1 MKRKSF
7 IQMLVASAL
16 LTPIIGS
23 GCSNSE
29 PQASNSE
36 LDTSESG
43 LSAQD
48 ATPES
53 QSLILTTATTGGT
66 YYPVG
71 VAIATLISQ
80 ETQLRMNAIDSAG
93 SAENIQL
100 LENNE
105 ADLAILQGLFGE
117 MAWSG
122 KAQYEGQLEQGFRSI
137 TMLWPNVEHF
147 IVRSELV
154 ETGNIEDLAN
164 FKGKTFSIGKRGS
177 GTETSGRTI
186 LQELG
191 FNVEEDF
198 RTEHL
203 GYSESAEAMQNDRI
217 EVMNIPAGPPA
228 SAVSQTYASMGADK
242 IAVLEFTPEQLQKIN
257 ATFPVWQ
264 PYTIEA
270 GVYPNQ
276 QQPIKTI
283 AQPNLLAVRS
293 DIDNETVY
301 EITKTIYEN
310 LPTLKQFHQA
320 TKEMSLDSAI
330 SGLTTPLHEGAIQYY
345 QEKGL
350 TIPDPL
356 SMARLP
362 NTMTE
367 GFVV

>member
-7 IQMLVASAL
+7 LQMLLASAL

-23 GCSNSE
+23 GCSNTSE
-29 PQASNSE
+29 PQASSEPDTSDSE
-36 LDTSESG
+36 LSALDTE
-43 LSAQD
+43 A
-48 ATPES
+48 

-71 VAIATLISQ
+71 VAIATLIGK
-80 ETQLRMNAIDSAG
+80 ETSLKMNAIDSAG

-100 LENNE
+100 LKNNE
-105 ADLAILQGLFGE
+105 ADLAILQSLFSE

-122 KAQYEGQLEQGFRSI
+122 KGQYQGQPEREFRSI

-147 IVRSELV
+147 IVKSESV
-154 ETGNIEDLAN
+154 ETGNIEDLQN
-164 FKGKTFSIGKRGS
+164 YKGKAFSIGKRGS
-177 GTETSGRTI
+177 GTETSGKTI

-191 FNVEEDF
+191 FDVESDF
-198 RTEHL
+198 RPEHM
-203 GYSESAEAMQNDRI
+203 GYSESAEAMQNGRI
-217 EVMNIPAGPPA
+217 EAMNIPAGPPA

-270 GVYPNQ
+270 GIYPNQ
-276 QQPIKTI
+276 QQPIQTI
-283 AQPNLLAVRS
+283 AQPNLLAVRP
-293 DIDNETVY
+293 DLDNETVY

-310 LPTLKQFHQA
+310 LPQLKQSHQA

-350 TIPDPL
+350 TIPDRL
-356 SMARLP
+356 SM
-362 NTMTE
+362 T
-367 GFVV
+367 

>member
-7 IQMLVASAL
+7 LQMLLASAL

-23 GCSNSE
+23 GCSNTSE
-29 PQASNSE
+29 PQASSEPDTSDSE
-36 LDTSESG
+36 LSALDTE
-43 LSAQD
+43 A
-48 ATPES
+48 

-71 VAIATLISQ
+71 VAIATLIGK
-80 ETQLRMNAIDSAG
+80 ETSLKMNAIDSAG

-100 LENNE
+100 LKNNE
-105 ADLAILQGLFGE
+105 ADLAILQSLFSE

-122 KAQYEGQLEQGFRSI
+122 KGQYQGQPEREFRSI

-147 IVRSELV
+147 IVKSESV
-154 ETGNIEDLAN
+154 ETGNIEDLQN
-164 FKGKTFSIGKRGS
+164 YKGKAFSIGKRGS
-177 GTETSGRTI
+177 GTETSGKTI

-191 FNVEEDF
+191 FDVELDF
-198 RTEHL
+198 RPEHM
-203 GYSESAEAMQNDRI
+203 GYSESAEAMQNGRI
-217 EVMNIPAGPPA
+217 EAMNIPAGPPA

-242 IAVLEFTPEQLQKIN
+242 IAVLEFTPEQLKKIN

-270 GVYPNQ
+270 GIYPNQ
-276 QQPIKTI
+276 QQPIQTI
-283 AQPNLLAVRS
+283 AQPNLLAVRP
-293 DIDNETVY
+293 DLDNETVY

-310 LPTLKQFHQA
+310 LPQLKQSHQA

-350 TIPDPL
+350 TIPDRL
-356 SMARLP
+356 SM
-362 NTMTE
+362 T
-367 GFVV
+367 

>member
-7 IQMLVASAL
+7 LQMLLASAL

-23 GCSNSE
+23 GCSNTSE
-29 PQASNSE
+29 PQASSEPDTSDSE
-36 LDTSESG
+36 LSALDTE
-43 LSAQD
+43 A
-48 ATPES
+48 

-71 VAIATLISQ
+71 VAIATLIGK
-80 ETQLRMNAIDSAG
+80 ETSLKMNAIDSAG

-100 LENNE
+100 LKNNE
-105 ADLAILQGLFGE
+105 ADLAILQSLFSE

-122 KAQYEGQLEQGFRSI
+122 KGQYQGQPEREFRSI

-147 IVRSELV
+147 IVRSESV
-154 ETGNIEDLAN
+154 ETGNIEDLQN
-164 FKGKTFSIGKRGS
+164 YKGKAFSIGKRGS
-177 GTETSGRTI
+177 GTETSGKTI

-191 FNVEEDF
+191 FDVESDF
-198 RTEHL
+198 RPEHL
-203 GYSESAEAMQNDRI
+203 GYSESAEAMQNGRI
-217 EVMNIPAGPPA
+217 EAMNIPAGPPA

-242 IAVLEFTPEQLQKIN
+242 IAVLEFTPEQLKKIN

-270 GVYPNQ
+270 GIYPNQ
-276 QQPIKTI
+276 QQPIQTI
-283 AQPNLLAVRS
+283 AQPNLLAVRP
-293 DIDNETVY
+293 DLDNETVY

-310 LPTLKQFHQA
+310 LPQLKQSHQA

-350 TIPDPL
+350 TIPDRL
-356 SMARLP
+356 SM
-362 NTMTE
+362 T
-367 GFVV
+367 

>member
-7 IQMLVASAL
+7 LQMLLASAL

-23 GCSNSE
+23 GCSNTSE
-29 PQASNSE
+29 PQASSEPDTSDSE
-36 LDTSESG
+36 LSALDTE
-43 LSAQD
+43 A
-48 ATPES
+48 

-71 VAIATLISQ
+71 VAIATLIGK
-80 ETQLRMNAIDSAG
+80 ETSLKMNAIDSAG

-100 LENNE
+100 LKNNE
-105 ADLAILQGLFGE
+105 ADLAILQSLFSE

-122 KAQYEGQLEQGFRSI
+122 KGQYQGQPEREFRSI
-137 TMLWPNVEHF
+137 TMLWSNVEHF
-147 IVRSELV
+147 IVRSESV
-154 ETGNIEDLAN
+154 ETGNIEDLQN
-164 FKGKTFSIGKRGS
+164 YKGKAFSIGKRGS
-177 GTETSGRTI
+177 GTETSGKTI

-191 FNVEEDF
+191 FDVELDF
-198 RTEHL
+198 RPEHM
-203 GYSESAEAMQNDRI
+203 GYSESAEAMQNGRI
-217 EVMNIPAGPPA
+217 EAMNIPAGPPA

-242 IAVLEFTPEQLQKIN
+242 IAVLEFTPEQLKKIN

-270 GVYPNQ
+270 GIYPNQ
-276 QQPIKTI
+276 QQPIQTI
-283 AQPNLLAVRS
+283 AQPNLLAVRP
-293 DIDNETVY
+293 DLDNETVY

-310 LPTLKQFHQA
+310 LPQLKQSHQA

-350 TIPDPL
+350 TIPDRL
-356 SMARLP
+356 SM
-362 NTMTE
+362 T
-367 GFVV
+367 

>member
-23 GCSNSE
+23 GCSNNSE
-29 PQASNSE
+29 PQASQGE
-36 LDTSESG
+36 LDTSEPE
-43 LSAQD
+43 LSAPD
-48 ATPES
+48 TEA

-71 VAIATLISQ
+71 VAIATLIGK
-80 ETQLRMNAIDSAG
+80 ETPLKMNAIDSAG

-100 LENNE
+100 LKNNE
-105 ADLAILQGLFGE
+105 ADLAILQSLFSE

-122 KAQYEGQLEQGFRSI
+122 KGQYQGQPEREFRSI

-147 IVRSELV
+147 IVKSESV
-154 ETGNIEDLAN
+154 ETGNIEDLQN
-164 FKGKTFSIGKRGS
+164 YKGKAFSIGKRGS
-177 GTETSGRTI
+177 GTETSGKTI

-191 FNVEEDF
+191 FDVESDF
-198 RTEHL
+198 RPEHM
-203 GYSESAEAMQNDRI
+203 GYSESAEAMQNGRI
-217 EVMNIPAGPPA
+217 EAMNIPAGPPA

-270 GVYPNQ
+270 GIYPNQ
-276 QQPIKTI
+276 QQPIQTI
-283 AQPNLLAVRS
+283 AQPNLLAVRP
-293 DIDNETVY
+293 DLDNETVY

-310 LPTLKQFHQA
+310 LPQLKQSHQA

-350 TIPDPL
+350 TIPDRL
-356 SMARLP
+356 SM
-362 NTMTE
+362 T
-367 GFVV
+367 

>member
-7 IQMLVASAL
+7 LQMLLASAL

-23 GCSNSE
+23 GCSNTSE
-29 PQASNSE
+29 PQASSEPDTSDSE
-36 LDTSESG
+36 LSALDTE
-43 LSAQD
+43 A
-48 ATPES
+48 

-71 VAIATLISQ
+71 VAIATLIGK
-80 ETQLRMNAIDSAG
+80 ETPLKMNAIDSAG

-100 LENNE
+100 LKNNE
-105 ADLAILQGLFGE
+105 ADLAILQSLFSE

-122 KAQYEGQLEQGFRSI
+122 KGQYQGQPEREFRSI

-147 IVRSELV
+147 IVKSESV
-154 ETGNIEDLAN
+154 ETGNIEDLQN
-164 FKGKTFSIGKRGS
+164 YKGKAFSIGKRGS
-177 GTETSGRTI
+177 GTETSGKTI

-191 FNVEEDF
+191 FDVELDF
-198 RTEHL
+198 RPEHM
-203 GYSESAEAMQNDRI
+203 GYSESAEAMQNGRI
-217 EVMNIPAGPPA
+217 EAMNIPAGPPA

-242 IAVLEFTPEQLQKIN
+242 IAVLEFTPEQLKKIN

-270 GVYPNQ
+270 GIYPNQ
-276 QQPIKTI
+276 QQPIQTI
-283 AQPNLLAVRS
+283 AQPNLLAVRP
-293 DIDNETVY
+293 DLDNETVY

-310 LPTLKQFHQA
+310 LPQLKQSHQA

-350 TIPDPL
+350 TIPDRL
-356 SMARLP
+356 SM
-362 NTMTE
+362 T
-367 GFVV
+367 

>member
-7 IQMLVASAL
+7 LQMLLASAL

-23 GCSNSE
+23 GCSNTSE
-29 PQASNSE
+29 PQAS
-36 LDTSESG
+36 SESDVSG
-43 LSAQD
+43 SELSAQD
-48 ATPES
+48 TEA

-71 VAIATLISQ
+71 VAIATLIGKK
-80 ETQLRMNAIDSAG
+80 TPLKMNAIDSAG

-100 LENNE
+100 LKNNE
-105 ADLAILQGLFGE
+105 ADLAILQSLFSE

-122 KAQYEGQLEQGFRSI
+122 KGQYQGQPEQEFRSI

-147 IVRSELV
+147 IVRSESV
-154 ETGNIEDLAN
+154 ETGNIEDLEN
-164 FKGKTFSIGKRGS
+164 YKGKTFSIGKRGS
-177 GTETSGRTI
+177 GTETSGKTI

-191 FNVEEDF
+191 FNVESDF
-198 RTEHL
+198 RPEHM
-203 GYSESAEAMQNDRI
+203 GYSESAEAMQNGRI
-217 EVMNIPAGPPA
+217 EAMNIPAGPPA

-242 IAVLEFTPEQLQKIN
+242 IAVLEFTSEQLKKIN

-270 GVYPNQ
+270 GIYPNQ
-276 QQPIKTI
+276 QQPIQTI
-283 AQPNLLAVRS
+283 AQLNLLAVRP
-293 DIDNETVY
+293 DLDNETVY

-310 LPTLKQFHQA
+310 LTQLKQSHQA

-350 TIPDPL
+350 TIPDRL
-356 SMARLP
+356 SM
-362 NTMTE
+362 T
-367 GFVV
+367 